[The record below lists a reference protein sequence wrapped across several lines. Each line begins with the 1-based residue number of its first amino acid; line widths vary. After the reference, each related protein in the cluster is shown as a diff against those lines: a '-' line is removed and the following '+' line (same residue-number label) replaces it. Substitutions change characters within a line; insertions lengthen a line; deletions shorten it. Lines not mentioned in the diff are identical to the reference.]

1 MTVQLT
7 AEIEAKLDQ
16 WTYETGRTKD
26 DFVQDALAGYFDQL
40 AQVRESLDRRYD
52 EVRSGRVK
60 LVPADDV
67 VQRLREKRNAWRT

>member
-1 MTVQLT
+1 M
-7 AEIEAKLDQ
+7 
-16 WTYETGRTKD
+16 
-26 DFVQDALAGYFDQL
+26 QDALAGYFDEL

-60 LVPADDV
+60 LVPADEV